1 MDKKHNI
8 IMIYEDENG
17 IEKEQVIASGFKTR
31 QEAEKYCEENEQ
43 RFDDELCFLSIYI
56 D

>member
-1 MDKKHNI
+1 MEKEYRV
-8 IMIYEDENG
+8 IMIYQDDEG
-17 IEKEQVIASGFKTR
+17 IEREQVIADGFKTR
-31 QEAEKYCEENEQ
+31 EDAEIYCEENEQ